1 MELLKYM
8 SNDKIKSII
17 VENIIKKCQSIC
29 EREINRGEKILKD
42 EYFSIKDIERVL
54 KDLSE

>member
-8 SNDKIKSII
+8 SNEQIKNII
-17 VENIIKKCQSIC
+17 VENIIEKCQSRC

-42 EYFSIKDIERVL
+42 EYFSITDIQRVL
-54 KDLSE
+54 NDLF